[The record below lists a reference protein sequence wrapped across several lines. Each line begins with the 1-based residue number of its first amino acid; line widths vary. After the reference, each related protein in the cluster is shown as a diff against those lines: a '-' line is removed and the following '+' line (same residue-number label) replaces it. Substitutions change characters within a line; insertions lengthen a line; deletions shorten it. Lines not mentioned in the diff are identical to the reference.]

1 MCLII
6 FSWKQNTEYPL
17 VLMANRDEFYQRP
30 TLQASVWKN
39 QPEIVAGKDL
49 QGNGTWMGISKS
61 GKWAAL
67 TNYRALSE
75 MRKDAP
81 TRGSLVTDFLVNNYS
96 PEEYLTIVKNDPN
109 NYNGFNLLVGN
120 ANGIG
125 YYSNK
130 EGIVKKVE
138 TGVHGLSNHLLDTP
152 WPKVQRGKSK
162 LSASLNH
169 PINTESLLN
178 HMTDKTIASDE
189 QLPNTGVSKEWEKL
203 LSPMFI
209 ESEQYGTRCSTI
221 LLMDK
226 KGKFTFIEKTY
237 PNPFDPVD
245 ESTQKFEVEP
255 ISAS

>member
-138 TGVHGLSNHLLDTP
+138 TGPTIKPIKIKGRIAGIFSRQAVHCAKI
-152 WPKVQRGKSK
+152 PK
-162 LSASLNH
+162 
-169 PINTESLLN
+169 I
-178 HMTDKTIASDE
+178 TI
-189 QLPNTGVSKEWEKL
+189 P
-203 LSPMFI
+203 
-209 ESEQYGTRCSTI
+209 
-221 LLMDK
+221 
-226 KGKFTFIEKTY
+226 
-237 PNPFDPVD
+237 
-245 ESTQKFEVEP
+245 P
-255 ISAS
+255 ISDIIFFLTR